1 MNNYDGKIV
10 IGTEI
15 NTKQFDAQ
23 IKVLKNKLNDIESS
37 LQMAS
42 KDKTL
47 FSTSEIEEMNAE
59 AEKLRNKI
67 GSLQGDFKKTNK
79 ETSKGFDKVTKSLKR
94 FALSLFSVGSIF
106 AGVSKASS
114 AWLSQ
119 DTELAQK
126 LQNVWI
132 GLGALVSPVIEKIS
146 DLMLKA
152 LGYLNEFV
160 KALSG
165 GRIDFIAKA
174 NAKALEK
181 QTKAQAKLNKET
193 QQYDFD
199 VIRRQQNISSTST
212 GEGIDT
218 SGLINIPE
226 LNENIVKKLQ
236 DMAKWLKENWYWIKE
251 VGKAILLVFG
261 IKAIEGILKNIGLL
275 TGSESS
281 HTGIAGLTKLLKDL
295 ATIGVI
301 TIGVDILYSG
311 ITGRN
316 LVQDLKDILKGFEEL
331 KGAHKQNTKTSK
343 GLTEQSKNL
352 SSTIDELGENGE
364 LTGEKLQHTI
374 KALEVTKNNSL
385 DLFETM
391 ERSKTF
397 FGNFNGDNKEV
408 KKGQEEVAEQLKITT
423 NDYKKLYE
431 QGLLNDTQ
439 TKDYEETLGLQIIT
453 MDKLGK
459 ETQNLKTDY
468 EKLTGKTWTIKIERE
483 ITDKYSGLNYKSS
496 NKGAFIEGLENLFKP
511 LGNLFIPLFRNQ
523 RKMAQGGIVTQPTR
537 ALIGEGGYPEAVVPL
552 TDNYLKTLA
561 NLIGQYNSGS
571 GQNVTNVYLNG
582 RLIQREISKTQDKI
596 NFATNK

>member
-1 MNNYDGKIV
+1 MNNYDGKVV

-23 IKVLKNKLNDIESS
+23 IKVLKNKLNDIEAS

-47 FSTSEIEEMNAE
+47 FSTREIEEMEAE
-59 AEKLRNKI
+59 AENLRNKI

-79 ETSKGFDKVTKSLKR
+79 ETSKGFDKGIKSLKR

-114 AWLSQ
+114 AYLSQ
-119 DTELAQK
+119 NEELAKK
-126 LQNVWI
+126 LQSVWI
-132 GLGALVSPVIEKIS
+132 GLGSFLEPAINAIS
-146 DLMLKA
+146 NVMLKG
-152 LGYLNEFV
+152 LGYLNEFI
-160 KALSG
+160 KALTG
-165 GRIDFIAKA
+165 VDYIAKA

-199 VIRRQQNISSTST
+199 VIRRQQNISSTSAD
-212 GEGIDT
+212 EGIDT

-226 LNENIVKKLQ
+226 LNENIVKRLQ

-261 IKAIEGILKNIGLL
+261 IKAIENILKNIGLL
-275 TGSESS
+275 IGSKSS
-281 HTGIAGLTKLLKDL
+281 LTGIVGLTELLKVL

-311 ITGRN
+311 ITGRD
-316 LVQDLKDILKGFEEL
+316 LVQDLKNILKGFEEL

-352 SSTIDELGENGE
+352 STTIDKLGESGE

-439 TKDYEETLGLQIIT
+439 SKDYEETLGLQIIT

-537 ALIGEGGYPEAVVPL
+537 ALIGEAGYPEAVVPL

>member
-275 TGSESS
+275 IGSKSS
-281 HTGIAGLTKLLKDL
+281 LTGIAGLTELLKVL

-311 ITGRN
+311 ITGRD
-316 LVQDLKDILKGFEEL
+316 LVQDLKDILKGFEDL

-397 FGNFNGDNKEV
+397 FGNFNNDNKEV
-408 KKGQEEVAEQLKITT
+408 KKGQEEIAEQLKITT

-483 ITDKYSGLNYKSS
+483 ITDKYSGLNYNAS

>member
-1 MNNYDGKIV
+1 MNNYKNKLV

-47 FSTSEIEEMNAE
+47 FSTREIEEMKAE
-59 AEKLRNKI
+59 AENLRNKI
-67 GSLQGDFKKTNK
+67 GSLQK
-79 ETSKGFDKVTKSLKR
+79 ETSKGFDKGIKTLKR

-114 AWLSQ
+114 AYLSQ
-119 DTELAQK
+119 NEELAKK
-126 LQNVWI
+126 LQSVWI
-132 GLGALVSPVIEKIS
+132 GLGSFLEPAINAIS
-146 DLMLKA
+146 NVMLKG
-152 LGYLNEFV
+152 LGYLNEFI
-160 KALSG
+160 KALTG
-165 GRIDFIAKA
+165 VDYIAKA

-199 VIRRQQNISSTST
+199 VIRRQQNISSTSAD
-212 GEGIDT
+212 EGIDT

-226 LNENIVKKLQ
+226 LNENIVKRLQ

-261 IKAIEGILKNIGLL
+261 IKAIENILKNIGLL
-275 TGSESS
+275 IGSKSS
-281 HTGIAGLTKLLKDL
+281 LTGIVGLTELLKVL

-311 ITGRN
+311 ITGRD
-316 LVQDLKDILKGFEEL
+316 LVQDLKNILKGFEEL

-352 SSTIDELGENGE
+352 STTIDKLGESGE

-439 TKDYEETLGLQIIT
+439 SKDYEETLGLQIIT

-483 ITDKYSGLNYKSS
+483 ITDKYSGLNYKAG

-537 ALIGEGGYPEAVVPL
+537 ALIGEAGYPEAVVPL

>member
-23 IKVLKNKLNDIESS
+23 IKVLKSKLNDIEAS

-47 FSTSEIEEMNAE
+47 FSTREIEEMEAE
-59 AEKLRNKI
+59 AENLRNKI

-79 ETSKGFDKVTKSLKR
+79 ETSKGFDKGIKTLKR

-114 AWLSQ
+114 AYLSQ
-119 DTELAQK
+119 NEELAKK
-126 LQNVWI
+126 LQSVWI
-132 GLGALVSPVIEKIS
+132 GLGSFLEPAINAIS
-146 DLMLKA
+146 NVMLKG
-152 LGYLNEFV
+152 LGYLNEFI
-160 KALSG
+160 KALTG
-165 GRIDFIAKA
+165 VDYIAKA

-199 VIRRQQNISSTST
+199 VIRRQQNISSTSAD
-212 GEGIDT
+212 EGIDT

-226 LNENIVKKLQ
+226 LNENIVKRLQ

-261 IKAIEGILKNIGLL
+261 IKAIENILKNIGLL
-275 TGSESS
+275 IGSKSS
-281 HTGIAGLTKLLKDL
+281 LTGIVGLTELLKVL

-311 ITGRN
+311 ITGRD
-316 LVQDLKDILKGFEEL
+316 LVQDLKNILKGFEEL

-352 SSTIDELGENGE
+352 STTIDKLGESGE

-439 TKDYEETLGLQIIT
+439 SKDYEETLGLQIIT

-483 ITDKYSGLNYKSS
+483 ITDKYSGLNYKAS

-537 ALIGEGGYPEAVVPL
+537 ALIGEAGYPEAVVPL

>member
-23 IKVLKNKLNDIESS
+23 IKVLKSKLNDIEAS

-47 FSTSEIEEMNAE
+47 FSTREIEEMEAE
-59 AEKLRNKI
+59 AENLRNKI
-67 GSLQGDFKKTNK
+67 GSLQKG
-79 ETSKGFDKVTKSLKR
+79 TSKGFDKGIKTLKR

-114 AWLSQ
+114 AYLSQ
-119 DTELAQK
+119 NEELAKK
-126 LQNVWI
+126 LQSVWI
-132 GLGALVSPVIEKIS
+132 GLGSFLEPAINAIS
-146 DLMLKA
+146 NVMLKG
-152 LGYLNEFV
+152 LGYLNEFI
-160 KALSG
+160 KALTG
-165 GRIDFIAKA
+165 VDYIAKA

-199 VIRRQQNISSTST
+199 VIRRQQNISSTSAD
-212 GEGIDT
+212 EGIDT

-226 LNENIVKKLQ
+226 LNENIVKRLQ

-261 IKAIEGILKNIGLL
+261 IKAIENILKNIGLL
-275 TGSESS
+275 IGSKSS
-281 HTGIAGLTKLLKDL
+281 LTGIVGLTELLKVL

-311 ITGRN
+311 ITGRD
-316 LVQDLKDILKGFEEL
+316 LVQDLKNILKGFEEL

-352 SSTIDELGENGE
+352 STTIDKLGESGE

-439 TKDYEETLGLQIIT
+439 SKDYEETLGLQIIT

-483 ITDKYSGLNYKSS
+483 ITDKYSGLNYKAS

-537 ALIGEGGYPEAVVPL
+537 ALIGEAGYPEAVVPL

>member
-47 FSTSEIEEMNAE
+47 FSTREIEEMEAE
-59 AEKLRNKI
+59 AENLRNKI

-79 ETSKGFDKVTKSLKR
+79 ETSKGFDKGIKSLKR

-114 AWLSQ
+114 AYLSQ
-119 DTELAQK
+119 NEELAKK
-126 LQNVWI
+126 LQSVWI
-132 GLGALVSPVIEKIS
+132 GLGSFLEPAINAIS
-146 DLMLKA
+146 NVMLKG
-152 LGYLNEFV
+152 LGYLNEFI
-160 KALSG
+160 KALTG
-165 GRIDFIAKA
+165 VDYIAKA

-199 VIRRQQNISSTST
+199 VIRRQQNISSTSAD
-212 GEGIDT
+212 EGIDT

-226 LNENIVKKLQ
+226 LNENIVKRLQ

-261 IKAIEGILKNIGLL
+261 IKAIENILKNIGLL
-275 TGSESS
+275 IGSKSS
-281 HTGIAGLTKLLKDL
+281 LTGIVGLTELLKVL

-311 ITGRN
+311 ITGRD
-316 LVQDLKDILKGFEEL
+316 LVQDLKNILKGFEEL

-352 SSTIDELGENGE
+352 STTIDKLGESGE

-431 QGLLNDTQ
+431 QGLLNDNQ
-439 TKDYEETLGLQIIT
+439 SKDYEETLGLQIIT

-483 ITDKYSGLNYKSS
+483 ITDKYSGLNYKAS

-537 ALIGEGGYPEAVVPL
+537 ALIGEAGYPEAVVPL

-596 NFATNK
+596 SFATNK

>member
-23 IKVLKNKLNDIESS
+23 IKVLKNKLNDIEAS

-47 FSTSEIEEMNAE
+47 FSTREIEEMEAE
-59 AEKLRNKI
+59 AENLRNKI

-79 ETSKGFDKVTKSLKR
+79 ETSKGFDKGIKTLKR

-114 AWLSQ
+114 AYLSQ
-119 DTELAQK
+119 NEELAKK
-126 LQNVWI
+126 LQSVWI
-132 GLGALVSPVIEKIS
+132 GLGSFLEPAINAIS
-146 DLMLKA
+146 NVMLKG
-152 LGYLNEFV
+152 LGYLNEFI
-160 KALSG
+160 KALTG
-165 GRIDFIAKA
+165 VDYIAKA

-199 VIRRQQNISSTST
+199 VIRRQQNISSTSA

-226 LNENIVKKLQ
+226 LNENIVKRLQ

-261 IKAIEGILKNIGLL
+261 IKAIENILKNIGLL
-275 TGSESS
+275 IGSKSS
-281 HTGIAGLTKLLKDL
+281 LTGIAGLTELLKVL

-311 ITGRN
+311 ITGRD
-316 LVQDLKDILKGFEEL
+316 LVQDLKNILKGFEEL

-352 SSTIDELGENGE
+352 SSTIDKLGENGE

-439 TKDYEETLGLQIIT
+439 SKDYEETLGLQIIT

-483 ITDKYSGLNYKSS
+483 ITDKYSGLNYKAG

-537 ALIGEGGYPEAVVPL
+537 ALIGEAGYPEAVVPL

>member
-47 FSTSEIEEMNAE
+47 FSTREIEEMEAE
-59 AEKLRNKI
+59 AENLRNKI

-79 ETSKGFDKVTKSLKR
+79 ETSKGFDKGIKTLKR

-114 AWLSQ
+114 AYLSQ
-119 DTELAQK
+119 NEELAKK
-126 LQNVWI
+126 LQSVWI
-132 GLGALVSPVIEKIS
+132 GLGSFLEPAINAIS
-146 DLMLKA
+146 NVMLKG
-152 LGYLNEFV
+152 LGYLNEFI
-160 KALSG
+160 KALTG
-165 GRIDFIAKA
+165 VDYIAKA

-199 VIRRQQNISSTST
+199 VIRRQQNISSNSAD
-212 GEGIDT
+212 EGIDT

-226 LNENIVKKLQ
+226 LNENIVKRLQ

-261 IKAIEGILKNIGLL
+261 IKAIENILKNIGLL
-275 TGSESS
+275 IGSKSS
-281 HTGIAGLTKLLKDL
+281 LTGIVGLTELLKVL

-311 ITGRN
+311 ITGRD
-316 LVQDLKDILKGFEEL
+316 LVQDLKNILKGFEEL

-352 SSTIDELGENGE
+352 STTIDKLGESGE

-439 TKDYEETLGLQIIT
+439 SKDYEETLGLQIIT

-537 ALIGEGGYPEAVVPL
+537 ALIGEAGYPEAVVPL

>member
-23 IKVLKNKLNDIESS
+23 IKVLKNKLNDIEAS

-47 FSTSEIEEMNAE
+47 FSTREIEEMEAE
-59 AEKLRNKI
+59 AENLRNKI

-79 ETSKGFDKVTKSLKR
+79 ETSKGFDKGIKTLKR

-114 AWLSQ
+114 AYLSQ
-119 DTELAQK
+119 NEELAKK
-126 LQNVWI
+126 LQSVWI
-132 GLGALVSPVIEKIS
+132 GLGSFLEPAINAIS
-146 DLMLKA
+146 NVMLKG
-152 LGYLNEFV
+152 LGYLNEFI
-160 KALSG
+160 KALTG
-165 GRIDFIAKA
+165 VDYIAKA

-199 VIRRQQNISSTST
+199 VIRRQQNISSTSAD
-212 GEGIDT
+212 EGIDT

-226 LNENIVKKLQ
+226 LNENIVKRLQ

-261 IKAIEGILKNIGLL
+261 IKAIENILKNIGLL
-275 TGSESS
+275 IGSKSS
-281 HTGIAGLTKLLKDL
+281 LTGIVGLTELLKVL

-311 ITGRN
+311 ITGRD
-316 LVQDLKDILKGFEEL
+316 LVQDLKNILKGFEEL

-352 SSTIDELGENGE
+352 STTIDKLGESGE

-439 TKDYEETLGLQIIT
+439 SKDYEETLGLQIIT

-483 ITDKYSGLNYKSS
+483 ITDKYSGLNYKAG

-537 ALIGEGGYPEAVVPL
+537 ALIGEAGYPEAVVPL

>member
-23 IKVLKNKLNDIESS
+23 IKVLKNKLNDIEAS

-47 FSTSEIEEMNAE
+47 FSTREIEEMEAE
-59 AEKLRNKI
+59 AENLRNKI

-79 ETSKGFDKVTKSLKR
+79 ETSKGFDKGIKTLKR

-114 AWLSQ
+114 AYLSQ
-119 DTELAQK
+119 NEELAKK
-126 LQNVWI
+126 LQSVWI
-132 GLGALVSPVIEKIS
+132 GLGSFLEPAINAIS
-146 DLMLKA
+146 NVMLKG
-152 LGYLNEFV
+152 LGYLNEFI
-160 KALSG
+160 KALT
-165 GRIDFIAKA
+165 RVDYIAKA

-199 VIRRQQNISSTST
+199 VIRRQQNISSTSA

-226 LNENIVKKLQ
+226 LNENIVKRLQ

-261 IKAIEGILKNIGLL
+261 IKAIENILKNIGLL
-275 TGSESS
+275 IGSKSS
-281 HTGIAGLTKLLKDL
+281 LTGIAGLTKLLKVL
-295 ATIGVI
+295 AIIGVI
-301 TIGVDILYSG
+301 TIGVDILYSV
-311 ITGRN
+311 ITGRG
-316 LVQDLKDILKGFEEL
+316 LVQDLKNILKGFEEL

-352 SSTIDELGENGE
+352 STTIDKLGESGE

-439 TKDYEETLGLQIIT
+439 SKDYEETLGLQIIT

-483 ITDKYSGLNYKSS
+483 ITDKYSGLNYKAS

-537 ALIGEGGYPEAVVPL
+537 ALIGEAGYPEAVVPL

>member
-1 MNNYDGKIV
+1 MNNYKNKLV

-47 FSTSEIEEMNAE
+47 FSTREIEEMKAE
-59 AEKLRNKI
+59 AENLRNKI
-67 GSLQGDFKKTNK
+67 GSLQK
-79 ETSKGFDKVTKSLKR
+79 ETSKGFDKGIKTLKR

-114 AWLSQ
+114 AYLSQ
-119 DTELAQK
+119 NEELAKK
-126 LQNVWI
+126 LQSVWI
-132 GLGALVSPVIEKIS
+132 GLGSFLEPAINAIS
-146 DLMLKA
+146 NVMLKG
-152 LGYLNEFV
+152 LGYLNEFI
-160 KALSG
+160 KALTG
-165 GRIDFIAKA
+165 VDYIAKA

-199 VIRRQQNISSTST
+199 VIRRQQNISSTSAD
-212 GEGIDT
+212 EGIDT

-226 LNENIVKKLQ
+226 LNENIVKRLQ

-261 IKAIEGILKNIGLL
+261 IKAIENILKNIGLL
-275 TGSESS
+275 IGSKSS
-281 HTGIAGLTKLLKDL
+281 HTGIAGLTELLKVL

-311 ITGRN
+311 ITGRD
-316 LVQDLKDILKGFEEL
+316 LVQDLKNILKGFEEL

-352 SSTIDELGENGE
+352 SSTIDKLGENGE

-397 FGNFNGDNKEV
+397 FGNFNDDNKEV

-439 TKDYEETLGLQIIT
+439 SKDYEETLGLQIIT

-483 ITDKYSGLNYKSS
+483 ITDKYSGLNYKAG

-537 ALIGEGGYPEAVVPL
+537 ALIGEAGYPEAVVPL

>member
-23 IKVLKNKLNDIESS
+23 IKVLKNKLNDIEAS

-47 FSTSEIEEMNAE
+47 FSTREIEEMEAE
-59 AEKLRNKI
+59 AENLRNKI

-79 ETSKGFDKVTKSLKR
+79 ETSKGFDKGIKSLKR

-114 AWLSQ
+114 AYLSQ
-119 DTELAQK
+119 NEELAKK
-126 LQNVWI
+126 LQSVWI
-132 GLGALVSPVIEKIS
+132 GLGSFLEPAINAIS
-146 DLMLKA
+146 NVMLKG
-152 LGYLNEFV
+152 LGYLNEFI
-160 KALSG
+160 KALTG
-165 GRIDFIAKA
+165 VDYIAKA

-199 VIRRQQNISSTST
+199 VIRRQQNISSTSAD
-212 GEGIDT
+212 EGIDT

-226 LNENIVKKLQ
+226 LNENIVKRLQ

-261 IKAIEGILKNIGLL
+261 IKAIENILKNIGLL
-275 TGSESS
+275 IGSKSS
-281 HTGIAGLTKLLKDL
+281 HTGIAGLTELLKVL

-301 TIGVDILYSG
+301 TIGVDILYGG

-316 LVQDLKDILKGFEEL
+316 LVQDLKNILKGFEEL

-352 SSTIDELGENGE
+352 STTIDKLGESGE

-397 FGNFNGDNKEV
+397 FGNFNDDNKEV

-439 TKDYEETLGLQIIT
+439 SKDYEETLGLQIIT

-483 ITDKYSGLNYKSS
+483 ITDKYSGLNYKTS

-537 ALIGEGGYPEAVVPL
+537 ALIGEAGYPEAVVPL

>member
-10 IGTEI
+10 IGTKI

-23 IKVLKNKLNDIESS
+23 IKVLKNKLNDIEAS

-47 FSTSEIEEMNAE
+47 FSTREIEEMEAE
-59 AEKLRNKI
+59 AENLRNKI

-79 ETSKGFDKVTKSLKR
+79 ETSKGFDKGIKTLKR

-114 AWLSQ
+114 AYLSQ
-119 DTELAQK
+119 NEELAKK
-126 LQNVWI
+126 LQSVWI
-132 GLGALVSPVIEKIS
+132 GLGSFLEPAINAIS
-146 DLMLKA
+146 NVMLKG
-152 LGYLNEFV
+152 LGYLNEFI
-160 KALSG
+160 KALTG
-165 GRIDFIAKA
+165 VDYIAKA

-199 VIRRQQNISSTST
+199 VIRRQQNISSTSA

-226 LNENIVKKLQ
+226 LNENIVKRLQ

-261 IKAIEGILKNIGLL
+261 IKAIENILKNIGLL
-275 TGSESS
+275 IGSKSS
-281 HTGIAGLTKLLKDL
+281 LTGIAGLTELLKVL

-311 ITGRN
+311 ITGRD
-316 LVQDLKDILKGFEEL
+316 LVQDLKNILKGFEEL

-352 SSTIDELGENGE
+352 STTIDKLGENGE
-364 LTGEKLQHTI
+364 LTGEKLQHII

-439 TKDYEETLGLQIIT
+439 SKDYEETLGLQIIT

-483 ITDKYSGLNYKSS
+483 ITDKYSGLNYKAS

-537 ALIGEGGYPEAVVPL
+537 ALIGEAGYPEAVVPL

-596 NFATNK
+596 SFATNK

>member
-47 FSTSEIEEMNAE
+47 FSTREIEEMEAE
-59 AEKLRNKI
+59 AENLRNKI

-79 ETSKGFDKVTKSLKR
+79 ETSKGFDKGIKSLKR

-114 AWLSQ
+114 AYLSQ
-119 DTELAQK
+119 NEELAKK
-126 LQNVWI
+126 LQSVWI
-132 GLGALVSPVIEKIS
+132 GLGSFLEPAINAIS
-146 DLMLKA
+146 NVMLKA

-199 VIRRQQNISSTST
+199 VIRRQQNISSTSAV
-212 GEGIDT
+212 EGIDT

-226 LNENIVKKLQ
+226 LNENIVKRLQ

-261 IKAIEGILKNIGLL
+261 IKAIENILKNIGLL
-275 TGSESS
+275 IGSKSS
-281 HTGIAGLTKLLKDL
+281 LTGIAGLTELLKVL

-311 ITGRN
+311 ITGRD
-316 LVQDLKDILKGFEEL
+316 LVQDLKNILKGFEEL

-352 SSTIDELGENGE
+352 STTIDKLGESGE

-439 TKDYEETLGLQIIT
+439 SKDYEETLGLQIIT

-483 ITDKYSGLNYKSS
+483 ITDKYSGLNYKAS

-537 ALIGEGGYPEAVVPL
+537 ALIGEAGYPEAVVPL

>member
-47 FSTSEIEEMNAE
+47 FSTREIEEMEAE
-59 AEKLRNKI
+59 AENLRNKI

-79 ETSKGFDKVTKSLKR
+79 ETSKGFDKGIKSLKR

-114 AWLSQ
+114 AYLSQ
-119 DTELAQK
+119 NEELAKK
-126 LQNVWI
+126 LQSVWI
-132 GLGALVSPVIEKIS
+132 GLGSFLEPAINAIS
-146 DLMLKA
+146 NVMLKG
-152 LGYLNEFV
+152 LGYLNEFI
-160 KALSG
+160 KALTG
-165 GRIDFIAKA
+165 VDYIAKA

-199 VIRRQQNISSTST
+199 VIRRQQNISSTSAD
-212 GEGIDT
+212 EGIDT

-226 LNENIVKKLQ
+226 LNENIVKRLQ

-261 IKAIEGILKNIGLL
+261 IKAIENILKNIGLL
-275 TGSESS
+275 IGSKSS
-281 HTGIAGLTKLLKDL
+281 LTGIVGLTELLKVL

-311 ITGRN
+311 ITGRD
-316 LVQDLKDILKGFEEL
+316 LVQDLKNILKGFEEL

-352 SSTIDELGENGE
+352 STTIDKLGESGE

-439 TKDYEETLGLQIIT
+439 SKDYEETLGLQIIT

-483 ITDKYSGLNYKSS
+483 ITDKYSGLNYKAS

-537 ALIGEGGYPEAVVPL
+537 ALIGEAGYPEAVVPL

>member
-23 IKVLKNKLNDIESS
+23 IKVLKNKLNDIEAS

-47 FSTSEIEEMNAE
+47 FSTREIEEMEAE
-59 AEKLRNKI
+59 AENLRNKI

-79 ETSKGFDKVTKSLKR
+79 ETSKGFDKGIKTLKR

-114 AWLSQ
+114 AYLSQ
-119 DTELAQK
+119 NEELAKK
-126 LQNVWI
+126 LQSVWL
-132 GLGALVSPVIEKIS
+132 GLGALISPILEAIS
-146 DLMLKA
+146 DWLLKA
-152 LGYLNEFV
+152 LGYLNVFV

-165 GRIDFIAKA
+165 GKIDFIAKA

-199 VIRRQQNISSTST
+199 VIRRQQNISSTSA

-226 LNENIVKKLQ
+226 LNENIVKRLQ

-261 IKAIEGILKNIGLL
+261 IKAIENILKNIGLL
-275 TGSESS
+275 IGSKSS
-281 HTGIAGLTKLLKDL
+281 LTGIAGLTELLKVL

-311 ITGRN
+311 ITGRD
-316 LVQDLKDILKGFEEL
+316 LVQDLKNILKGFEEL

-352 SSTIDELGENGE
+352 SSTIDKLGENGE

-439 TKDYEETLGLQIIT
+439 SKDYEETLGLQIII

-483 ITDKYSGLNYKSS
+483 ITDKYSGLNYKAG

-537 ALIGEGGYPEAVVPL
+537 ALIGEAGYPEAVVPL

>member
-47 FSTSEIEEMNAE
+47 FSTREIEEMEAE
-59 AEKLRNKI
+59 AENLRNKI

-79 ETSKGFDKVTKSLKR
+79 ETSKGFDKGIKSLKR

-114 AWLSQ
+114 AYLSQ
-119 DTELAQK
+119 NEELAKK
-126 LQNVWI
+126 LQSVWI
-132 GLGALVSPVIEKIS
+132 GLGSFLEPAINAIS
-146 DLMLKA
+146 NVMLKG
-152 LGYLNEFV
+152 LGYLNEFI
-160 KALSG
+160 KALTG
-165 GRIDFIAKA
+165 VDYIAKA

-199 VIRRQQNISSTST
+199 VIRRQQNISSTSAD
-212 GEGIDT
+212 EEIDT

-226 LNENIVKKLQ
+226 LNENIVKRLQ

-261 IKAIEGILKNIGLL
+261 IKAIENILKNIGLL
-275 TGSESS
+275 IGSKSS
-281 HTGIAGLTKLLKDL
+281 HTGIAGLTELLKVL

-301 TIGVDILYSG
+301 TIGVDILYGG
-311 ITGRN
+311 ITGRD
-316 LVQDLKDILKGFEEL
+316 LVQDLKNILKGFEEL

-352 SSTIDELGENGE
+352 STTIDKLGESGE

-439 TKDYEETLGLQIIT
+439 SKDYEETLGLQIIT

-483 ITDKYSGLNYKSS
+483 ITDKYSGLNYKAG

-537 ALIGEGGYPEAVVPL
+537 ALIGEAGYPEAVVPL

>member
-10 IGTEI
+10 IGTKI

-23 IKVLKNKLNDIESS
+23 IKVLKNKLNDIEAS

-47 FSTSEIEEMNAE
+47 FSTREIEEMEAE
-59 AEKLRNKI
+59 AENLRNKI

-79 ETSKGFDKVTKSLKR
+79 ETSKGFDKGIKTLKR

-114 AWLSQ
+114 AYLSQ
-119 DTELAQK
+119 NEELAKK
-126 LQNVWI
+126 LQSVWI
-132 GLGALVSPVIEKIS
+132 GLGSFLEPAINAIS
-146 DLMLKA
+146 NVMLKG
-152 LGYLNEFV
+152 LGYLNEFI
-160 KALSG
+160 KALT
-165 GRIDFIAKA
+165 REDYIAKA

-199 VIRRQQNISSTST
+199 VIRRQQNISSTSA

-226 LNENIVKKLQ
+226 LNENIVKRLQ

-261 IKAIEGILKNIGLL
+261 IKAIENILKNIGLL
-275 TGSESS
+275 IGSKSS
-281 HTGIAGLTKLLKDL
+281 LTGIAGLTELLKVL

-301 TIGVDILYSG
+301 TKGVDILYSG
-311 ITGRN
+311 ITGRD
-316 LVQDLKDILKGFEEL
+316 LVQDLKNILKGFEEL

-352 SSTIDELGENGE
+352 SSTIDKLGENGE

-439 TKDYEETLGLQIIT
+439 SKDYEETLGLQIIT

-483 ITDKYSGLNYKSS
+483 ITDKYSGLNYKAS

-537 ALIGEGGYPEAVVPL
+537 ALIGEAGYPEAVVPL

>member
-47 FSTSEIEEMNAE
+47 FSTREIEEMEAE
-59 AEKLRNKI
+59 AENLRNKI

-79 ETSKGFDKVTKSLKR
+79 ETSKGFDKGIKTLKR

-114 AWLSQ
+114 AYLSQ
-119 DTELAQK
+119 NEELAKK
-126 LQNVWI
+126 LQSVWI
-132 GLGALVSPVIEKIS
+132 GLGSFLEPAINAIS
-146 DLMLKA
+146 NVMLKG
-152 LGYLNEFV
+152 LGYLNEFI
-160 KALSG
+160 KALTG
-165 GRIDFIAKA
+165 VDYIAKA

-199 VIRRQQNISSTST
+199 VIRRQQNISSTSAD
-212 GEGIDT
+212 EGIDT

-226 LNENIVKKLQ
+226 LNENIVKRLQ

-261 IKAIEGILKNIGLL
+261 IKAIENILKNIGLL
-275 TGSESS
+275 IGSKSS
-281 HTGIAGLTKLLKDL
+281 LTGIVGLTELLKVL

-311 ITGRN
+311 ITGRD
-316 LVQDLKDILKGFEEL
+316 LVQDLKNILKGFEEL

-352 SSTIDELGENGE
+352 STTIDKLGESGE

-439 TKDYEETLGLQIIT
+439 SKDYEETLGLQIIT

-537 ALIGEGGYPEAVVPL
+537 ALIGEAGYPEAVVPL

>member
-1 MNNYDGKIV
+1 
-10 IGTEI
+10 
-15 NTKQFDAQ
+15 
-23 IKVLKNKLNDIESS
+23 
-37 LQMAS
+37 
-42 KDKTL
+42 
-47 FSTSEIEEMNAE
+47 
-59 AEKLRNKI
+59 
-67 GSLQGDFKKTNK
+67 
-79 ETSKGFDKVTKSLKR
+79 
-94 FALSLFSVGSIF
+94 
-106 AGVSKASS
+106 
-114 AWLSQ
+114 
-119 DTELAQK
+119 
-126 LQNVWI
+126 
-132 GLGALVSPVIEKIS
+132 
-146 DLMLKA
+146 
-152 LGYLNEFV
+152 
-160 KALSG
+160 
-165 GRIDFIAKA
+165 
-174 NAKALEK
+174 
-181 QTKAQAKLNKET
+181 
-193 QQYDFD
+193 
-199 VIRRQQNISSTST
+199 
-212 GEGIDT
+212 
-218 SGLINIPE
+218 
-226 LNENIVKKLQ
+226 
-236 DMAKWLKENWYWIKE
+236 MAKWLKENWYWIKE

-261 IKAIEGILKNIGLL
+261 IKAIENILKNIGLL
-275 TGSESS
+275 IGSKSS
-281 HTGIAGLTKLLKDL
+281 LTGIVGLTELLKVL

-311 ITGRN
+311 ITGRD
-316 LVQDLKDILKGFEEL
+316 LVQDLKNILKGFEEL

-352 SSTIDELGENGE
+352 STTIDKLGESGE

-439 TKDYEETLGLQIIT
+439 SKDYEETLGLQIIT

-483 ITDKYSGLNYKSS
+483 ITDKYSGLNYKAS

-537 ALIGEGGYPEAVVPL
+537 ALIGEAGYPEAVVPL

>member
-23 IKVLKNKLNDIESS
+23 IKVLKNKLNDIEAS

-47 FSTSEIEEMNAE
+47 FSTREIEEMEAE
-59 AEKLRNKI
+59 AENLRNKI

-79 ETSKGFDKVTKSLKR
+79 ETSKGFDKGIKSLKR

-114 AWLSQ
+114 AYLSQ
-119 DTELAQK
+119 NEELAKK
-126 LQNVWI
+126 LQSVWI
-132 GLGALVSPVIEKIS
+132 GLGSFLEPAINAIS
-146 DLMLKA
+146 NVMLKG
-152 LGYLNEFV
+152 LGYLNEFI
-160 KALSG
+160 KALTG
-165 GRIDFIAKA
+165 VDYIAKA

-199 VIRRQQNISSTST
+199 VIRRQQNISSTSAD
-212 GEGIDT
+212 EGIDT

-226 LNENIVKKLQ
+226 LNENIVKRLQ

-261 IKAIEGILKNIGLL
+261 IKAIENILKNIGLL
-275 TGSESS
+275 IGSKSS
-281 HTGIAGLTKLLKDL
+281 HTGIAGLTELLKVL

-301 TIGVDILYSG
+301 TIGVDILYGG
-311 ITGRN
+311 ITGRD
-316 LVQDLKDILKGFEEL
+316 LVQDLKNILKGFEEL

-352 SSTIDELGENGE
+352 STTIDKLGESGE

-439 TKDYEETLGLQIIT
+439 SKDYEETLGLQIIT

-537 ALIGEGGYPEAVVPL
+537 ALIGEAGYPEAVVPL

>member
-47 FSTSEIEEMNAE
+47 FSTREIEEMEAE
-59 AEKLRNKI
+59 AENLRNKI

-79 ETSKGFDKVTKSLKR
+79 ETSKGFDKGIKTLKR

-114 AWLSQ
+114 AYLSQ
-119 DTELAQK
+119 NEELAKK
-126 LQNVWI
+126 LQSVWI
-132 GLGALVSPVIEKIS
+132 GLGSFLEPAINAIS
-146 DLMLKA
+146 NIMLKG
-152 LGYLNEFV
+152 LGYLNEFI
-160 KALSG
+160 KALTG
-165 GRIDFIAKA
+165 VDYIAKA

-199 VIRRQQNISSTST
+199 VIRRQQNISSTSAD
-212 GEGIDT
+212 EGIDT

-226 LNENIVKKLQ
+226 LNENIVKRLQ

-261 IKAIEGILKNIGLL
+261 IKAIENILKNIGLL
-275 TGSESS
+275 IGSKSS
-281 HTGIAGLTKLLKDL
+281 LTGIVGLTELLKVL

-311 ITGRN
+311 ITGRD
-316 LVQDLKDILKGFEEL
+316 LVQDLKNILKGFEEL

-352 SSTIDELGENGE
+352 STTIDKLGESGE

-397 FGNFNGDNKEV
+397 FGNFNDDNKEV

-439 TKDYEETLGLQIIT
+439 SKDYEETLGLQIIT

-483 ITDKYSGLNYKSS
+483 ITDKYSGLNYKAS

-537 ALIGEGGYPEAVVPL
+537 ALIGEAGYPEAVVPL

>member
-1 MNNYDGKIV
+1 MNNYKNKVV

-23 IKVLKNKLNDIESS
+23 IKVLKNKLNDIEAS

-47 FSTSEIEEMNAE
+47 FSTREIEKMEAE
-59 AEKLRNKI
+59 AENLRNKI
-67 GSLQGDFKKTNK
+67 WSLQKG
-79 ETSKGFDKVTKSLKR
+79 TSKGFDKGIKTLKR

-114 AWLSQ
+114 AYLSQ
-119 DTELAQK
+119 NEELAKK
-126 LQNVWI
+126 LQSVWI
-132 GLGALVSPVIEKIS
+132 GLGSFLEPAINAIS
-146 DLMLKA
+146 NVMLKG
-152 LGYLNEFV
+152 LGYLNEFI
-160 KALSG
+160 KALTG
-165 GRIDFIAKA
+165 VDYIAKA

-199 VIRRQQNISSTST
+199 VIRRQQNISSTSAD
-212 GEGIDT
+212 EGIDT

-226 LNENIVKKLQ
+226 LNENIVKRLQ

-261 IKAIEGILKNIGLL
+261 IKAIENILKNIGLL
-275 TGSESS
+275 IGSKSS
-281 HTGIAGLTKLLKDL
+281 LTGIVGLTELLKVL

-311 ITGRN
+311 ITGRD
-316 LVQDLKDILKGFEEL
+316 LVQDLKNILKGFEEL

-352 SSTIDELGENGE
+352 STTIDKLGESGE

-439 TKDYEETLGLQIIT
+439 SKDYEETLGLQIIT

-483 ITDKYSGLNYKSS
+483 ITDKYSGLNYKAG

-537 ALIGEGGYPEAVVPL
+537 ALIGEAGYPEAVVPL

>member
-10 IGTEI
+10 IGTKI

-23 IKVLKNKLNDIESS
+23 IKVLKNKLNDIEAS

-47 FSTSEIEEMNAE
+47 FSTREIEEMEAE
-59 AEKLRNKI
+59 AENLRNKI

-79 ETSKGFDKVTKSLKR
+79 ETSKGFDKGIKTLKR

-114 AWLSQ
+114 AYLSQ
-119 DTELAQK
+119 NEELAKK
-126 LQNVWI
+126 LQSVWI
-132 GLGALVSPVIEKIS
+132 GLGSFLEPAINAIS
-146 DLMLKA
+146 NVMLKG
-152 LGYLNEFV
+152 LGYLNEFI
-160 KALSG
+160 KALT
-165 GRIDFIAKA
+165 RVDYIAEA

-199 VIRRQQNISSTST
+199 VIRRQQNISSTSA

-226 LNENIVKKLQ
+226 LNENIVKRLQ

-261 IKAIEGILKNIGLL
+261 IKAIENILKNIGLL
-275 TGSESS
+275 IGSKSS
-281 HTGIAGLTKLLKDL
+281 LTGIAGLTELLKVL

-311 ITGRN
+311 ITGRD
-316 LVQDLKDILKGFEEL
+316 LVQDLKNILKGFEEL

-352 SSTIDELGENGE
+352 SSTIDKLGENGE

-439 TKDYEETLGLQIIT
+439 SKDYEETLGLQIII

-483 ITDKYSGLNYKSS
+483 ITDKYSGLNYKAG

-537 ALIGEGGYPEAVVPL
+537 ALIGEAGYPEAVVPL

>member
-23 IKVLKNKLNDIESS
+23 IKVLKNKLNDIEAS

-47 FSTSEIEEMNAE
+47 FSTREIEEMEAE
-59 AEKLRNKI
+59 AENLRNKI

-79 ETSKGFDKVTKSLKR
+79 ETSKGFDKGIKTLKR

-114 AWLSQ
+114 AYLSQ
-119 DTELAQK
+119 NEELAKK
-126 LQNVWI
+126 LQSVWI
-132 GLGALVSPVIEKIS
+132 GLGSFLEPAINAIS
-146 DLMLKA
+146 NVMLKG
-152 LGYLNEFV
+152 LGYLNEFI
-160 KALSG
+160 KALTG
-165 GRIDFIAKA
+165 VDYIAKA

-199 VIRRQQNISSTST
+199 VIRRQQNISSTSAD
-212 GEGIDT
+212 EGIDT

-226 LNENIVKKLQ
+226 LNENIVKRLQ

-261 IKAIEGILKNIGLL
+261 IKAIENILKNIGLL
-275 TGSESS
+275 IGSKSS
-281 HTGIAGLTKLLKDL
+281 LTGIAGLTELLKVL

-311 ITGRN
+311 ITGRD
-316 LVQDLKDILKGFEEL
+316 LVQDLKNILKGFEEL

-352 SSTIDELGENGE
+352 STTIDKLGESGE

-439 TKDYEETLGLQIIT
+439 SKDYEETLGLQIIT

-537 ALIGEGGYPEAVVPL
+537 ALIGEAGYPEAVVPL

>member
-23 IKVLKNKLNDIESS
+23 IKVLKNKLNDIEAS

-47 FSTSEIEEMNAE
+47 FSTREIEEMEAE
-59 AEKLRNKI
+59 AENLRNKI

-79 ETSKGFDKVTKSLKR
+79 ETSKGFDKGIKSLKR

-114 AWLSQ
+114 AYLSQ
-119 DTELAQK
+119 NEELAKK
-126 LQNVWI
+126 LQSVWI
-132 GLGALVSPVIEKIS
+132 GLGSFLEPAINAIS
-146 DLMLKA
+146 NVMLKG
-152 LGYLNEFV
+152 LGYLNEFI
-160 KALSG
+160 KALTG
-165 GRIDFIAKA
+165 VDYIAKA

-199 VIRRQQNISSTST
+199 VIRRQQNISSTSAD
-212 GEGIDT
+212 EGIDT

-226 LNENIVKKLQ
+226 LNENIVKRLQ

-261 IKAIEGILKNIGLL
+261 IKAIENILKNIGLL
-275 TGSESS
+275 IGSKSS
-281 HTGIAGLTKLLKDL
+281 LTGIAGLTELLKVL

-311 ITGRN
+311 ITGRD
-316 LVQDLKDILKGFEEL
+316 LVQDLKNILKGFEEL

-352 SSTIDELGENGE
+352 STTIDKLGESGE

-439 TKDYEETLGLQIIT
+439 SKDYEETLGLQIIT

-483 ITDKYSGLNYKSS
+483 ITDKYSGLNYKAS
-496 NKGAFIEGLENLFKP
+496 NKGAFIEGLEKLFKP
-511 LGNLFIPLFRNQ
+511 VGNLFIPLFRNQ

-537 ALIGEGGYPEAVVPL
+537 ALIGEAGYPEAVVPL

>member
-47 FSTSEIEEMNAE
+47 FSTREIEEMEAE
-59 AEKLRNKI
+59 AENLRNKI

-79 ETSKGFDKVTKSLKR
+79 ETSKGFDKGIKSLKR

-114 AWLSQ
+114 AYLSQ
-119 DTELAQK
+119 NEELAKK
-126 LQNVWI
+126 LQSVWI
-132 GLGALVSPVIEKIS
+132 GLGSFLEPAINAIS
-146 DLMLKA
+146 NVMLKG
-152 LGYLNEFV
+152 LGYLNEFI
-160 KALSG
+160 KALTG
-165 GRIDFIAKA
+165 VDYIAKA

-199 VIRRQQNISSTST
+199 VIRRQQNISSTSA

-226 LNENIVKKLQ
+226 LNENIVKRLQ

-261 IKAIEGILKNIGLL
+261 IKAIENILKNIGLL
-275 TGSESS
+275 IGSKSS
-281 HTGIAGLTKLLKDL
+281 LTGIAGLTELLKVL

-301 TIGVDILYSG
+301 TTGVDILYSG
-311 ITGRN
+311 ITGRD
-316 LVQDLKDILKGFEEL
+316 LVQDLKNILKGFEEL
-331 KGAHKQNTKTSK
+331 KGAHKQNTKTAK

-352 SSTIDELGENGE
+352 STTIDKLGENGE
-364 LTGEKLQHTI
+364 LTGEKLQHII

-439 TKDYEETLGLQIIT
+439 SKDYEETLGLQIIT

-483 ITDKYSGLNYKSS
+483 ITDKYSGLNYKAS

-537 ALIGEGGYPEAVVPL
+537 ALIGEAGYPEAVVPL

-596 NFATNK
+596 SFATNK

>member
-23 IKVLKNKLNDIESS
+23 IKVLKNKLNDIEAS

-47 FSTSEIEEMNAE
+47 FSTREIEEMEAE
-59 AEKLRNKI
+59 AENLRNKI

-79 ETSKGFDKVTKSLKR
+79 ETSKGFDKGIKSLKR

-114 AWLSQ
+114 AYLSQ
-119 DTELAQK
+119 NEELAKK
-126 LQNVWI
+126 LQSVWI
-132 GLGALVSPVIEKIS
+132 GLGSFLEPAINAIS
-146 DLMLKA
+146 NVMLKG
-152 LGYLNEFV
+152 LGYLNEFI
-160 KALSG
+160 KALTG
-165 GRIDFIAKA
+165 VDYIAKA

-199 VIRRQQNISSTST
+199 VIRRQQNISSTSAD
-212 GEGIDT
+212 EGIDT

-226 LNENIVKKLQ
+226 LNENIVKRLQ

-261 IKAIEGILKNIGLL
+261 IKAIENILKNIGLL
-275 TGSESS
+275 IGSKSS
-281 HTGIAGLTKLLKDL
+281 LTGIVGLTELLKVL

-311 ITGRN
+311 ITGRD
-316 LVQDLKDILKGFEEL
+316 LVQDLKNILKGFEEL

-352 SSTIDELGENGE
+352 STTIDKLGESGE

-439 TKDYEETLGLQIIT
+439 SKDYEETLGLQIIT

-537 ALIGEGGYPEAVVPL
+537 ALIGEAGYPEAVVPL

>member
-47 FSTSEIEEMNAE
+47 FSTREIEEMEAE
-59 AEKLRNKI
+59 AENLRNKI

-79 ETSKGFDKVTKSLKR
+79 ETSKGFDKGIKSLKR

-114 AWLSQ
+114 AYLSQ
-119 DTELAQK
+119 NEELAKK
-126 LQNVWI
+126 LQSVWI
-132 GLGALVSPVIEKIS
+132 GLGSFLEPAINAIS
-146 DLMLKA
+146 NVMLKG
-152 LGYLNEFV
+152 LGYLNEFI
-160 KALSG
+160 KALTG
-165 GRIDFIAKA
+165 VDYIAKA

-199 VIRRQQNISSTST
+199 VIRRQQNISSTSA

-226 LNENIVKKLQ
+226 LNENIVKRLQ
-236 DMAKWLKENWYWIKE
+236 DMAKRLKENWYWIKE

-261 IKAIEGILKNIGLL
+261 IKAIENILKNIGLL
-275 TGSESS
+275 IGSKSS
-281 HTGIAGLTKLLKDL
+281 LTGIVGLTELLKVL

-311 ITGRN
+311 ITGRD
-316 LVQDLKDILKGFEEL
+316 LVQDLKNILKGFEEL

-352 SSTIDELGENGE
+352 STTIDKLGENGE
-364 LTGEKLQHTI
+364 LTGEKLQYTI

-439 TKDYEETLGLQIIT
+439 SKDYEETLGLQIIT

-483 ITDKYSGLNYKSS
+483 ITDKYSGLNYKAS

-537 ALIGEGGYPEAVVPL
+537 ALIGEAGYPEAVVPL

>member
-47 FSTSEIEEMNAE
+47 FSTREIEEMEAE
-59 AEKLRNKI
+59 AENLRNKI

-79 ETSKGFDKVTKSLKR
+79 ETSKGFDKGIKSLKR

-114 AWLSQ
+114 AYLSQ
-119 DTELAQK
+119 NEELAKK
-126 LQNVWI
+126 LQSVWI
-132 GLGALVSPVIEKIS
+132 GLGSFLEPAINAIS
-146 DLMLKA
+146 NVMLKG
-152 LGYLNEFV
+152 LGYLNEFI
-160 KALSG
+160 KALTG
-165 GRIDFIAKA
+165 VDYIAKA

-199 VIRRQQNISSTST
+199 VIRRQQNISSTSAD
-212 GEGIDT
+212 EGIDT

-226 LNENIVKKLQ
+226 LNENIVKRLQ

-261 IKAIEGILKNIGLL
+261 IKAIENILKNIGLL
-275 TGSESS
+275 IGSKSS
-281 HTGIAGLTKLLKDL
+281 LTGIVGLTELLKVL

-311 ITGRN
+311 ITGRD
-316 LVQDLKDILKGFEEL
+316 LVQDLKNILKGFEEL

-352 SSTIDELGENGE
+352 STTIDKLGESGE

-431 QGLLNDTQ
+431 QGLLNDNQ
-439 TKDYEETLGLQIIT
+439 SKDYEETLGLQIIT

-483 ITDKYSGLNYKSS
+483 ITDKYSGLNYKAS

-511 LGNLFIPLFRNQ
+511 LDNLFIPLFRNQ

-537 ALIGEGGYPEAVVPL
+537 ALIGEAGYPEAVVPL

-596 NFATNK
+596 SFATNK

>member
-23 IKVLKNKLNDIESS
+23 IKVLKNKLKDIESS

-47 FSTSEIEEMNAE
+47 FSTREIEEMEAE
-59 AEKLRNKI
+59 AENLRNKI

-79 ETSKGFDKVTKSLKR
+79 ETSKGFDKGIKTLKR

-114 AWLSQ
+114 AYLSQ
-119 DTELAQK
+119 NEELAKK
-126 LQNVWI
+126 LQSVWI
-132 GLGALVSPVIEKIS
+132 GLGSFLEPAINAIS
-146 DLMLKA
+146 NIMLKG
-152 LGYLNEFV
+152 LGYLNEFI
-160 KALSG
+160 KALTG
-165 GRIDFIAKA
+165 VDYIAKA

-199 VIRRQQNISSTST
+199 VIRRQQNISSTSAD
-212 GEGIDT
+212 EGIDT

-226 LNENIVKKLQ
+226 LNENIVKRLQ

-261 IKAIEGILKNIGLL
+261 IKAIENILKNIGLL
-275 TGSESS
+275 IGSKSS
-281 HTGIAGLTKLLKDL
+281 LTGIVGLTELLKVL

-311 ITGRN
+311 ITGRD
-316 LVQDLKDILKGFEEL
+316 LVQDLKNILKGFEEL

-352 SSTIDELGENGE
+352 STTIDKLGESGE

-397 FGNFNGDNKEV
+397 FGNFNDDNKEV

-439 TKDYEETLGLQIIT
+439 SKDYEETLGLQIIT

-483 ITDKYSGLNYKSS
+483 ITDKYSGLNYKAS

-537 ALIGEGGYPEAVVPL
+537 ALIGEAGYPEAVVPL

>member
-23 IKVLKNKLNDIESS
+23 IKVLKNKLKDIESS

-47 FSTSEIEEMNAE
+47 FSTREIEEMEAE
-59 AEKLRNKI
+59 AENLRNKI

-79 ETSKGFDKVTKSLKR
+79 ETSKGFDKGIKTLKR

-114 AWLSQ
+114 AYLSQ
-119 DTELAQK
+119 NEELAKK
-126 LQNVWI
+126 LQSVWI
-132 GLGALVSPVIEKIS
+132 GLGSFLEPAINAIS
-146 DLMLKA
+146 NIMLKG
-152 LGYLNEFV
+152 LGYLNEFI
-160 KALSG
+160 KALTG
-165 GRIDFIAKA
+165 VDYIAKA

-199 VIRRQQNISSTST
+199 VIRRQQNISSTSAD
-212 GEGIDT
+212 EGIDT

-226 LNENIVKKLQ
+226 LNENIVKRLQ

-261 IKAIEGILKNIGLL
+261 IKAIENILKNIGLL
-275 TGSESS
+275 IGSKSS
-281 HTGIAGLTKLLKDL
+281 LTGIVGLTELLKVL

-311 ITGRN
+311 ITGRD
-316 LVQDLKDILKGFEEL
+316 LVQDLKNILKGFEEL

-352 SSTIDELGENGE
+352 STTIDKLGESGE

-439 TKDYEETLGLQIIT
+439 SKDYEETLGLQIIT

-483 ITDKYSGLNYKSS
+483 ITDKYSGLNYKAS

-537 ALIGEGGYPEAVVPL
+537 ALIGEAGYPEAVVPL

>member
-47 FSTSEIEEMNAE
+47 FSTREIEEMEAE
-59 AEKLRNKI
+59 AENLRNKI

-79 ETSKGFDKVTKSLKR
+79 ETSKGFDKGIKTLKR

-114 AWLSQ
+114 AYLSQ
-119 DTELAQK
+119 NEELAKK
-126 LQNVWI
+126 LQSVWI
-132 GLGALVSPVIEKIS
+132 GLGSFLEPAINAIS
-146 DLMLKA
+146 NVMLKG
-152 LGYLNEFV
+152 LGYLNEFI
-160 KALSG
+160 KALTG
-165 GRIDFIAKA
+165 VDYIAKA

-199 VIRRQQNISSTST
+199 VIRRQQNISSTSA

-226 LNENIVKKLQ
+226 LNENIVKRLQ

-261 IKAIEGILKNIGLL
+261 IKAIENILKNIGLL
-275 TGSESS
+275 IGSKSS
-281 HTGIAGLTKLLKDL
+281 LTGIVGLTELLKVL

-311 ITGRN
+311 ITGRD
-316 LVQDLKDILKGFEEL
+316 LVQDLKNILKGFEEL

-352 SSTIDELGENGE
+352 STTIDKLGESGE

-431 QGLLNDTQ
+431 QGLLNDNQ
-439 TKDYEETLGLQIIT
+439 SKDYEETLGLQIIT

-483 ITDKYSGLNYKSS
+483 ITDKYSGLNYKAS

-537 ALIGEGGYPEAVVPL
+537 ALIGEAGYPEAVVPL

-596 NFATNK
+596 SFATNK

>member
-1 MNNYDGKIV
+1 MNNYKNKVV

-23 IKVLKNKLNDIESS
+23 IKVLKNKLNDIEAS

-47 FSTSEIEEMNAE
+47 FSTREIEEMEAE
-59 AEKLRNKI
+59 AENLRNKI

-79 ETSKGFDKVTKSLKR
+79 ETSKGFDKGIKSLKR

-114 AWLSQ
+114 AYLSQ
-119 DTELAQK
+119 NEELAKK
-126 LQNVWI
+126 LQSVWI
-132 GLGALVSPVIEKIS
+132 GLGSFLEPAINAIS
-146 DLMLKA
+146 NVMLKG
-152 LGYLNEFV
+152 LGYLNEFI
-160 KALSG
+160 KALTKE
-165 GRIDFIAKA
+165 DYIAKA

-199 VIRRQQNISSTST
+199 VIRRQQNISSTSA

-226 LNENIVKKLQ
+226 LNENIVKRLQ

-261 IKAIEGILKNIGLL
+261 IKAIENILKNIGLL
-275 TGSESS
+275 IGSKSS
-281 HTGIAGLTKLLKDL
+281 RTGIAGLTELLKVL

-311 ITGRN
+311 ITGRD
-316 LVQDLKDILKGFEEL
+316 LVQDLKNILKGFEEL

-352 SSTIDELGENGE
+352 STTIDKLGENGE

-439 TKDYEETLGLQIIT
+439 SKDYEETLGLQIIT

-483 ITDKYSGLNYKSS
+483 ITDKYSGLNYKAS

-537 ALIGEGGYPEAVVPL
+537 ALIGEAGYPEAVVPL

-596 NFATNK
+596 SFATNK

>member
-23 IKVLKNKLNDIESS
+23 IKVLKNKLNDIEAS

-47 FSTSEIEEMNAE
+47 FSTREIEEMEAE
-59 AEKLRNKI
+59 AENLRNKI

-79 ETSKGFDKVTKSLKR
+79 ETSKGFDKGIKSLKR

-114 AWLSQ
+114 AYLSQ
-119 DTELAQK
+119 NEELAKK
-126 LQNVWI
+126 LQSVWI
-132 GLGALVSPVIEKIS
+132 GLGSFLEPAINAIS
-146 DLMLKA
+146 NVMLKG
-152 LGYLNEFV
+152 LGYLNEFI
-160 KALSG
+160 KALTG
-165 GRIDFIAKA
+165 VDYIAKA

-199 VIRRQQNISSTST
+199 VIRRQQNISSTSAD
-212 GEGIDT
+212 EGIDT

-226 LNENIVKKLQ
+226 LNENIVKRLQ

-261 IKAIEGILKNIGLL
+261 IKAIENILKNIGLL
-275 TGSESS
+275 IGSKSS
-281 HTGIAGLTKLLKDL
+281 LTGIVGLTELLKVL

-301 TIGVDILYSG
+301 TIGVDILYGG
-311 ITGRN
+311 ITGRD
-316 LVQDLKDILKGFEEL
+316 LVQDLKNILKGFEEL

-352 SSTIDELGENGE
+352 STTIDKLGESGE

-397 FGNFNGDNKEV
+397 FGNFNDDNKEV

-439 TKDYEETLGLQIIT
+439 SKDYEETLGLQIIT

-483 ITDKYSGLNYKSS
+483 ITDKYSGLNYKAS

-537 ALIGEGGYPEAVVPL
+537 ALIGEAGYPEAVVPL

>member
-23 IKVLKNKLNDIESS
+23 IKVLKNKLNDIEAS

-47 FSTSEIEEMNAE
+47 FSTREIEEMEAE
-59 AEKLRNKI
+59 AENLRNKI

-79 ETSKGFDKVTKSLKR
+79 ETSKGFDKGIKSLKR

-114 AWLSQ
+114 AYLSQ
-119 DTELAQK
+119 NEELAKK
-126 LQNVWI
+126 LQSVWI
-132 GLGALVSPVIEKIS
+132 GLGSFLEPAINAIS
-146 DLMLKA
+146 NVMLKG
-152 LGYLNEFV
+152 LGYLNEFI
-160 KALSG
+160 KALTG
-165 GRIDFIAKA
+165 VDYIAKA

-199 VIRRQQNISSTST
+199 VIRRQQNISSTSAD
-212 GEGIDT
+212 EGIDT

-226 LNENIVKKLQ
+226 LNENIVKRLQ
-236 DMAKWLKENWYWIKE
+236 DMAKWLKEKWYWIKE

-261 IKAIEGILKNIGLL
+261 IKAIENILKNIGLL
-275 TGSESS
+275 IGSKSS
-281 HTGIAGLTKLLKDL
+281 HTGIAGLTELLKVL

-301 TIGVDILYSG
+301 TIGVDILYGG
-311 ITGRN
+311 ITGRD
-316 LVQDLKDILKGFEEL
+316 LVQDLKNILKGFEEL

-352 SSTIDELGENGE
+352 STTIDKLGESGE

-439 TKDYEETLGLQIIT
+439 SKDYEETLGLQIIT

-537 ALIGEGGYPEAVVPL
+537 ALIGEAGYPEAVVPL

>member
-47 FSTSEIEEMNAE
+47 FSTREIEEMEAE
-59 AEKLRNKI
+59 AENLRNKI

-79 ETSKGFDKVTKSLKR
+79 ETSKGFDKGIKTLKR

-114 AWLSQ
+114 AYLSQ
-119 DTELAQK
+119 NEELAKK
-126 LQNVWI
+126 LQSVWI
-132 GLGALVSPVIEKIS
+132 GLGSFLEPAINAIS
-146 DLMLKA
+146 NVMLKG
-152 LGYLNEFV
+152 LGYLNEFI
-160 KALSG
+160 KALTG
-165 GRIDFIAKA
+165 VDYIAKA

-199 VIRRQQNISSTST
+199 VIRRQQNISSTSAD
-212 GEGIDT
+212 EGIDT

-226 LNENIVKKLQ
+226 LNENIVKRLQ

-261 IKAIEGILKNIGLL
+261 IKAIENILKNIGLL
-275 TGSESS
+275 IGSKSS
-281 HTGIAGLTKLLKDL
+281 HTGIAGLTELLKVL

-311 ITGRN
+311 ITGRD
-316 LVQDLKDILKGFEEL
+316 LVQDLKNILKGFEEL

-352 SSTIDELGENGE
+352 STTIDKLGESGE

-397 FGNFNGDNKEV
+397 FGNFKDDNKEV

-439 TKDYEETLGLQIIT
+439 SKDYEETLGLQIIT

-537 ALIGEGGYPEAVVPL
+537 ALIGEAGYPEAVVPL

>member
-1 MNNYDGKIV
+1 MNNYKNKIV

-23 IKVLKNKLNDIESS
+23 IKVLKNKLKDIEAS

-47 FSTSEIEEMNAE
+47 FSTREIEEMEAE
-59 AEKLRNKI
+59 AENLRNKI
-67 GSLQGDFKKTNK
+67 ESLQKG
-79 ETSKGFDKVTKSLKR
+79 TSKGFDKGIKTLKR

-114 AWLSQ
+114 AYLSQ
-119 DTELAQK
+119 NEELAKK
-126 LQNVWI
+126 LQSVWI
-132 GLGALVSPVIEKIS
+132 GLGSFLEPAINAIS
-146 DLMLKA
+146 NVMLKG
-152 LGYLNEFV
+152 LGYLNEFI
-160 KALSG
+160 KALTG
-165 GRIDFIAKA
+165 VDYIAKA

-199 VIRRQQNISSTST
+199 VIRRQQNISSTSAD
-212 GEGIDT
+212 EGIDT

-226 LNENIVKKLQ
+226 LNENIVKRLQ

-261 IKAIEGILKNIGLL
+261 IKAIENILKNIGLL
-275 TGSESS
+275 IGSKSS
-281 HTGIAGLTKLLKDL
+281 LTGIVGLTELLKVL

-311 ITGRN
+311 ITGRD
-316 LVQDLKDILKGFEEL
+316 LVQDLKNILKGFEEL

-352 SSTIDELGENGE
+352 STTIDKLGESGE

-439 TKDYEETLGLQIIT
+439 SKDYEETLGLQIIT

-537 ALIGEGGYPEAVVPL
+537 ALIGEAGYPEAVVPL